1 MKTDSLSSSSL
12 HFLCGIGGSIH
23 GLLVDKAL
31 LGVMVALEVQEKY
44 ESERG
49 AAYSLWRLRFWKI
62 KRPKS

>member
-1 MKTDSLSSSSL
+1 LSSS
-12 HFLCGIGGSIH
+12 FCGFCGGIGGSIH

-49 AAYSLWRLRFWKI
+49 SANSL
-62 KRPKS
+62 

>member
-1 MKTDSLSSSSL
+1 MKSHCKKKRQGDSLSSSSCG
-12 HFLCGIGGSIH
+12 FCGGIGRSIH

-49 AAYSLWRLRFWKI
+49 SANSL
-62 KRPKS
+62 